1 MKRNIVICEYISTGV
16 NYIGDVKARGYNP
29 ILLDGTYVGTP
40 EELRLWRDIRDLVKS
55 KLGNDITIIPETS
68 DYNELLEKVRSY
80 DPLIVIPGNEF
91 GVELATRLGSDL
103 GLKGNSADR
112 IKAMTEK
119 DSMHQALKDHGLRYI
134 RGKVVTSE
142 QEAISW
148 YDELGVEDVVVKRVR
163 GAGTQGVY
171 LCSGRQET
179 LDAVRKSF
187 SDSVASGSRDVA
199 IMIQERIKGT
209 EYIVNTVSCNGK
221 HRVNSIWV
229 YDKIRLA
236 NGTNAYNYSACV
248 PRLNV
253 GHSRLIRYAL
263 QVADA
268 IGVKY
273 GPIHG
278 EYMIDEKGP
287 VLIEVN
293 CRPMGGALQRKYIEQ
308 IFGHHETDACLDSYL
323 DPEKFEEDARKP
335 YRVNKMGAFKDLIIT
350 KDTAYIS
357 APILQIATH
366 LKSYYSSAFNRLG
379 RTDVL
384 SQTRNLETSGGTI
397 YLLHEDERQVRD
409 DLELLHLIESKY
421 PLLLL
426 QEEERTGQDCEVKSA
441 SIEAIMENAGCR
453 GATLVFSDT
462 RKSVRG
468 AVTVDS
474 ETITDAY
481 DSFEQGILDLSRH
494 ESFSDLE
501 SIIQQIYVFASK
513 IRKGGRILIPES
525 TYCNLPYGIEG
536 MELLMQIA
544 GLRIELPLRGETDL
558 LAGSIS

>member
-1 MKRNIVICEYISTGV
+1 MSRNIIICEYISTGI
-16 NYIGDVKARGYNP
+16 NYIEDVKARGYNP

-40 EELRLWRDIRDLVKS
+40 EEVKLWRDIRDMVKS
-55 KLGNDITIIPETS
+55 KLGNDITIIPETP
-68 DYNELLEKVRSY
+68 DYNELLTKVRSY
-80 DPLIVIPGNEF
+80 DPLIIIPGSEF

-142 QEAISW
+142 EEAMKW
-148 YDELGVEDVVVKRVR
+148 YEELGVEDVVVKRVR

-171 LCSGRQET
+171 LCNGRQEMI
-179 LDAVRKSF
+179 DAVKKSF
-187 SDSVASGSRDVA
+187 ANTVKTGPSDVA

-221 HRVNSIWV
+221 HRLNSVWV

-236 NGTNAYNYSACV
+236 NGTNAYNNSTCV
-248 PRLNV
+248 PRLHV
-253 GHSRLIRYAL
+253 GHSRLIRYAF

-293 CRPMGGALQRKYIEQ
+293 CRPMGGALQRKFIEQ

-323 DPEKFEEDARKP
+323 DQEKFEEDAKKP
-335 YRVNKMGAFKDLIIT
+335 YRVNKMGSLKDLIIT

-426 QEEERTGQDCEVKSA
+426 QEKERTRQDRDVKSA
-441 SIEAIMENAGCR
+441 DIDAIMKNAGCR

-462 RKSVRG
+462 AKNVKG
-468 AVTVDS
+468 AVVVNSD
-474 ETITDAY
+474 TISKAY
-481 DSFEQGILDLSRH
+481 DSFEQGILDLSRSD
-494 ESFSDLE
+494 SFSDLE
-501 SIIQQIYVFASK
+501 SIIQQIYLFAGK
-513 IRKGGRILIPES
+513 IRKGGRILIPQS
-525 TYCNLPYGIEG
+525 TYCNLPYEIEG
-536 MELLMQIA
+536 MEILMQIA
-544 GLRIELPLRGETDL
+544 GLRIEHPLTGESDL
-558 LAGSIS
+558 LVGSIL

>member
-1 MKRNIVICEYISTGV
+1 MSRNIIICEYISTGV
-16 NYIGDVKARGYNP
+16 NYIEDVRARGYNP
-29 ILLDGTYVGTP
+29 ILLDGTYIASP
-40 EELRLWRDIRDLVKS
+40 EEVQLWRDIREQVKAR
-55 KLGNDITIIPETS
+55 LGDGLTIIPETP
-68 DYNELLEKVRSY
+68 DYDELLKKVRSY
-80 DPLIVIPGNEF
+80 DPLLVLPGSEF
-91 GVELATRLGSDL
+91 GVELATRLASDL

-134 RGKVVTSE
+134 RGKVVSNEKDALT
-142 QEAISW
+142 W
-148 YDELGVEDVVVKRVR
+148 YEELGVDDVVVKRVR

-171 LCSGRQET
+171 LCSGRQEMIA
-179 LDAVRKSF
+179 AVRESF
-187 SDSVASGSRDVA
+187 SNTAKSGSSDVA
-199 IMIQERIKGT
+199 ILIQERIKGT

-221 HRVNSIWV
+221 HRVNSVWV
-229 YDKIRLA
+229 YDKIKLP
-236 NGTNAYNYSACV
+236 NGTNAYNNSPCV
-248 PRLNV
+248 PRLQV
-253 GHSRLIRYAL
+253 GHSRLIRYAF

-278 EYMIDEKGP
+278 EYIIDEKGP

-293 CRPMGGALQRKYIEQ
+293 CRPMGGALQRDFVEQ

-323 DPEKFEEDARKP
+323 DPVKFEEDSRKP
-335 YRVNKMGAFKDLIIT
+335 YRVKKFGAIKDLIIT
-350 KDTAYIS
+350 KDTTYIS
-357 APILQIATH
+357 APILQMATH

-409 DLELLHLIESKY
+409 DLSLLHLIESKY

-426 QEEERTGQDCEVKSA
+426 QEKSKDIKGSEQKSA
-441 SIEAIMENAGCR
+441 DIKEIMKAADCR

-462 RKSVRG
+462 AKSVKG
-468 AVTVDS
+468 AVVVSSD
-474 ETITDAY
+474 TISKAY
-481 DSFEQGILDLSRH
+481 DSFEQGILDLSRS

-501 SIIQQIYVFASK
+501 SIIQQIYLFAGK
-513 IRKGGRILIPES
+513 IRQGGRMLIPES
-525 TYCNLPYGIEG
+525 TYRNLPYGIEA
-536 MELLMQIA
+536 MEILMQIA
-544 GLRIELPLRGETDL
+544 GLRIELPIAGESDL
-558 LAGSIS
+558 LVGSIL

>member
-1 MKRNIVICEYISTGV
+1 MSRNIIICEYISTGI
-16 NYIGDVKARGYNP
+16 NYIEDVKARGYNP

-40 EELRLWRDIRDLVKS
+40 EEVKLWRDIRDMVKS
-55 KLGNDITIIPETS
+55 KLGNDITIIPETP
-68 DYNELLEKVRSY
+68 DYNELLTKVRSY
-80 DPLIVIPGNEF
+80 DPLIIIPGSEF

-142 QEAISW
+142 EEAMKW
-148 YDELGVEDVVVKRVR
+148 YEELGVEDVVVKRVR

-171 LCSGRQET
+171 LCNGRQEMI
-179 LDAVRKSF
+179 DAVKKSF
-187 SDSVASGSRDVA
+187 ANTVKTGPSDVA

-221 HRVNSIWV
+221 HRLNSVWV

-236 NGTNAYNYSACV
+236 NGTNAYNNSTCV
-248 PRLNV
+248 PRLHV
-253 GHSRLIRYAL
+253 GHSRLIRYAF

-293 CRPMGGALQRKYIEQ
+293 CRPMGGALQRKFIEQ

-323 DPEKFEEDARKP
+323 DQEKFEEEAKKP
-335 YRVNKMGAFKDLIIT
+335 YRVNKMGSLKDLIIT

-426 QEEERTGQDCEVKSA
+426 QEKERTRQDRDVKSA
-441 SIEAIMENAGCR
+441 DIDAIMKNAGCR

-462 RKSVRG
+462 AKNVKG
-468 AVTVDS
+468 AVVVNSD
-474 ETITDAY
+474 TISKAY
-481 DSFEQGILDLSRH
+481 DSFEQGILDLSRSD
-494 ESFSDLE
+494 SFSDLE
-501 SIIQQIYVFASK
+501 SIIQQIYLFAGK
-513 IRKGGRILIPES
+513 IRKGGRILIPQS
-525 TYCNLPYGIEG
+525 TYCNLLYEIEG
-536 MELLMQIA
+536 MEILMQIA
-544 GLRIELPLRGETDL
+544 GLRIEH
-558 LAGSIS
+558 